1 MKTSRICG
9 LLVVLGLPVG
19 LAPAEELFLPP
30 AGKDVFPATRA
41 VVRLQLDVLRLG
53 PAAKGLVTETG
64 LMEIEL
70 SGPVVVERGDPSGTG
85 GTIDTEIVSMSLT
98 GSGGTRIRLDPTQR
112 SLGEI
117 QGDPENPFHADSFFD
132 VFFEI
137 EVPQLGVLSPVDID
151 GQPTPVRMSS
161 TIGHIPPIGSVY
173 FGEQQVS
180 LAFVNDR
187 IPVATL
193 IHVQHDVGRPPK
205 PETRGEVSRVFSC
218 FYECK
223 PSGLQGFWQEITT
236 LMLVN
241 QSATFPITAEVLYL
255 NGNERPIASN
265 RLELSPLDLDEIN
278 VCSTLENGLG
288 AFGVPQAGVIEV
300 VLSPAGGVYG
310 WVKNLT
316 GRFNRLQPEP
326 YLESVTK

>member
-1 MKTSRICG
+1 MIERSDPDSR
-9 LLVVLGLPVG
+9 
-19 LAPAEELFLPP
+19 
-30 AGKDVFPATRA
+30 
-41 VVRLQLDVLRLG
+41 
-53 PAAKGLVTETG
+53 
-64 LMEIEL
+64 
-70 SGPVVVERGDPSGTG
+70 
-85 GTIDTEIVSMSLT
+85 GTIQTEMVSLSLT

-112 SLGEI
+112 SLGQI
-117 QGDPENPFHADSFFD
+117 QANPENPFQGDSFFD
-132 VFFEI
+132 IFVEI
-137 EVPQLGVLSPVDID
+137 DIPQLGVLRLID
-151 GQPTPVRMSS
+151 AEGQPTPVRMSS
-161 TIGHIPPIGSVY
+161 SIGHIPPIGSVY

-180 LAFVNDR
+180 LAFVTDR

-218 FYECK
+218 FCECK

-241 QSATFPITAEVLYL
+241 QSATFPITADVLYL
-255 NGNERPIASN
+255 NGNERPIASTT
-265 RLELSPLDLDEIN
+265 LELSPLDLDEIN
-278 VCSTLENGLG
+278 VCSTLENGVG
-288 AFGVPQAGVIEV
+288 SFGVPQAGVIEV

-326 YLESVTK
+326 YLGFIWGVGKTQCRLVGPNVVTPDQLRPILNDTRRVEPVLIEGTEDDPF